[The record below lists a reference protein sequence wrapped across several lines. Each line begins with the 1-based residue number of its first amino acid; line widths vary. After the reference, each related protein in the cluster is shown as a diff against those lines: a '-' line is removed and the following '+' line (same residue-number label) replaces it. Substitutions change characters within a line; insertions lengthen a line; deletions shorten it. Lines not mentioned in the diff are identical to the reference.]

1 MNMMMNQTLVVLS
14 IVLLAVLSGCSRSN
28 NPDLASPPDTSTKQQ
43 ASQPDDSKSDTGGRK
58 ETDFTEVKPG
68 KVPGK
73 PNCKDRLLERV
84 DFVFDGVTLEEF
96 VAAHVVAQSE

>member
-1 MNMMMNQTLVVLS
+1 MMMNQTLVVLS

-28 NPDLASPPDTSTKQQ
+28 NPDVASPPDTSTEQQ
-43 ASQPDDSKSDTGGRK
+43 TSRPDDSKSDTEGRK

-73 PNCKDRLLERV
+73 SNWKDHLLERV
-84 DFVFDGVTLEEF
+84 DFVFNGVTLEEF

>member
-1 MNMMMNQTLVVLS
+1 MMMNQTLVVLS

-28 NPDLASPPDTSTKQQ
+28 NPDLASPPDTSTKRQ

-68 KVPGK
+68 QVPGK
-73 PNCKDRLLERV
+73 PNSKDRLLERV

-96 VAAHVVAQSE
+96 VAAHVVAQSA